1 MSKELNYGVYPTMLT
16 PYKKDGSVDLDTAE
30 KYVEW
35 YFNKGCHGI
44 FALCHSSE
52 SWDLTF
58 SEKLSIAK
66 LVYKRAKELEDSS
79 GRLFTVVTS
88 GHTAE
93 SIDRQAYE
101 LMKIYE
107 AGSDAMIFM
116 TNRFDLNNEGDDIFL
131 KNLEKLLSLVER
143 SPEIVEKIKNIL
155 S

>member
-58 SEKLSIAK
+58 EEKLSIAK
-66 LVYKRAKELEDSS
+66 LVYKKAKELDRNQAPFSYS
-79 GRLFTVVTS
+79 TS
-88 GHTAE
+88 T
-93 SIDRQAYE
+93 IP
-101 LMKIYE
+101 
-107 AGSDAMIFM
+107 F
-116 TNRFDLNNEGDDIFL
+116 
-131 KNLEKLLSLVER
+131 SL
-143 SPEIVEKIKNIL
+143 IVIVIPSL
-155 S
+155 T